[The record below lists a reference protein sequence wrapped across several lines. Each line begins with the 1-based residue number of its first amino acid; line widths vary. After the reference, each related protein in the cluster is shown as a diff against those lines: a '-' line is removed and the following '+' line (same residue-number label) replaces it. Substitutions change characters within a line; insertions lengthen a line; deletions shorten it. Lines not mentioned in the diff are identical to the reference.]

1 MKSLRNLSKR
11 QVLAVK
17 IFLTLLIVNTLLFSL
32 VAPAEDAAEE
42 KFEKNSTE
50 IEIKIKGELHTS
62 FEEGKELTLLHSS
75 GKKIG
80 PARLVRVEE
89 DSITLYLEKSL
100 FAKSYVLLSQSDWVL
115 IPYIALPTF
124 KGSSYE
130 IHY

>member
-11 QVLAVK
+11 QVLAAK

-32 VAPAEDAAEE
+32 VAPAEDIKEE
-42 KFEKNSTE
+42 RFEKNAKE

-62 FEEGKELTLLHSS
+62 FEVGKELTLLHSS

-80 PARLVRVEE
+80 PARLLRVEE
-89 DSITLYLEKSL
+89 DSISLYLEKSL
-100 FAKSYVLLSQSDWVL
+100 FEKSYALLSQSDWVL
-115 IPYIALPTF
+115 IPYLALPTF
-124 KGSSYE
+124 KGYSYE

>member
-1 MKSLRNLSKR
+1 MKSLKNLSKR

-17 IFLTLLIVNTLLFSL
+17 IFLTLLILNTFLFSL
-32 VAPAEDAAEE
+32 VAPAEDAVEE
-42 KFEKNSTE
+42 KFEKNATE

-80 PARLVRVEE
+80 PARLVRVDEE
-89 DSITLYLEKSL
+89 SISLFLDKSHYEKSY
-100 FAKSYVLLSQSDWVL
+100 ALLSQPGWVL
-115 IPYIALPTF
+115 IPYLALPTF